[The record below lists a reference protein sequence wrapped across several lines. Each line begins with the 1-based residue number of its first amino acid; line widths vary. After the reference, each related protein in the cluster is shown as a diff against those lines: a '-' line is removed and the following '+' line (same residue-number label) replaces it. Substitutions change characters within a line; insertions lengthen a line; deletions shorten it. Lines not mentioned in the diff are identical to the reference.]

1 MVTEGQVGSLI
12 RRLGDMNLT
21 GDLERARATR
31 TAIEELIADPSL
43 LGPDFQPVRR
53 LADDAVI
60 AQKATGRGRPGTEVG
75 DTLTLLEGANSLGLA
90 ERLDWAWR
98 CHTFDVALEAGLDVE
113 LHLTPEPATYA
124 VPCPPRLAVSFGR
137 GRRELKIVAELHDDA
152 FSDLARLRHAV
163 EEWRGWGWGIAV
175 DDLADDH
182 EALGPLRWLRPQYIH
197 VDLSKPGRARAEA
210 TRTWIETGRA
220 IGATVMALG
229 VDVASQRTEAVALGA
244 DCARGLFLGAPCPT
258 PSS

>member
-1 MVTEGQVGSLI
+1 
-12 RRLGDMNLT
+12 MNLT

-31 TAIEELIADPSL
+31 TAIEELIGDPSL

-53 LADDAVI
+53 LTDDVVI
-60 AQKATGRGRPGTEVG
+60 AQKATGRGRPGTEVR

-98 CHTFDVALEAGLDVE
+98 CHTFDVAVDAGLDVE

-152 FSDLARLRHAV
+152 FTDLARLRHAV

-175 DDLADDH
+175 DDLADD
-182 EALGPLRWLRPQYIH
+182 ESVVGALPWLRPQYIH
-197 VDLSKPGRARAEA
+197 VDLSKPGRGRADV
-210 TRTWIETGRA
+210 TQTWINTGRS
-220 IGATVMALG
+220 IGATVMAIG
-229 VDVASQRTEAVALGA
+229 VDGPNQRTSAVALGA
-244 DCARGLFLGAPCPT
+244 DCARGLFLGEPSPT
-258 PSS
+258 PES